1 MASSRETISGLD
13 VREVKQHGVV
23 TRDHLG
29 LDVREVKQHGV
40 TRDHLGLD
48 VREVKQHDVV
58 TRDHLGLDVR
68 EVKQH
73 DITFAE
79 IWTMRSV
86 ISTFYNFCHFHYVA
100 QFAYH
105 H

>member
-29 LDVREVKQHGV
+29 LDVREVKQH
-40 TRDHLGLD
+40 
-48 VREVKQHDVV
+48 DVV
-58 TRDHLGLDVR
+58 TRDRLGLDVR